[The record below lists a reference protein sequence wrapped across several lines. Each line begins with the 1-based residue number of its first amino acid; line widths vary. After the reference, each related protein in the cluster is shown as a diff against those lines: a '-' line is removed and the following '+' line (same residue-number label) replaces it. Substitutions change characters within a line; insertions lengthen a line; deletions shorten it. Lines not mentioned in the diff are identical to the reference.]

1 MNTKE
6 KRIKTSMVMVR
17 VTPEDHAALAE
28 RARDVNLTV
37 PAYMVSCA
45 LGRRTRSQADA
56 HILEELRRLGEQQRT
71 LHAGGNGALTT
82 QYGLVLAEII
92 GAMRRLGG

>member
-1 MNTKE
+1 MSTQE

-17 VTPEDHAALAE
+17 VSPEDHAALAE
-28 RARDVNLTV
+28 RARDVNMTV

-56 HILEELRRLGEQQRT
+56 HILEELRRLGEQQRA
-71 LHAGGNGALTT
+71 LHASGDGTLTA
-82 QYGLVLAEII
+82 QYGAVLVEIV
-92 GAMRRLGG
+92 GAMRRLGA